1 MATTARAS
9 LRVPTCMVSRRK
21 KRRLVRSHF
30 RGIEGERFVFDR
42 LMDYAA
48 TQQTV
53 TSLRPFQA
61 EIRRVTDLAYMGDFE
76 WIESFRSTPENADPF
91 EKRASPGQFRIHIE
105 VKNVRSL
112 GPKQMEKFERNV
124 SKGWASGHIQGAI
137 CVNAD
142 WLDCLPGAT
151 DQQDLYLATTFR
163 DLSKPGSAF
172 PIVLVRDVMARPE
185 LLYASMDLLRQVVH
199 SSC

>member
-1 MATTARAS
+1 MITVCTS
-9 LRVPTCMVSRRK
+9 VRVPTCMVSRRK

-42 LMDYAA
+42 LMDYVAI
-48 TQQTV
+48 QQTA
-53 TSLRPFQA
+53 TSLDPFQA

-76 WIESFRSTPENADPF
+76 WIESRRSTSENVKSLQ
-91 EKRASPGQFRIHIE
+91 KRASPEQIRIHIE

-112 GPKQMEKFERNV
+112 GPKQMERFERNV

-137 CVNAD
+137 CVNVD

-151 DQQDLYLATTFR
+151 EQQDLYLATTFR
-163 DLSKPGSAF
+163 DLSKPGSAL
-172 PIVLVRDVMARPE
+172 PIVLVRDIKERPE
-185 LLYASMDLLRQVVH
+185 LLYASMDLLRQIVH

>member
-1 MATTARAS
+1 
-9 LRVPTCMVSRRK
+9 MVSRRK

-42 LMDYAA
+42 LMDYATA
-48 TQQTV
+48 QQTA
-53 TSLRPFQA
+53 TSFAPFQA

-76 WIESFRSTPENADPF
+76 WIERGM
-91 EKRASPGQFRIHIE
+91 RLHIE

-112 GPKQMEKFERNV
+112 GPAQMDRFERNV
-124 SKGWASGHIQGAI
+124 SKGWANGHIQGAI
-137 CVNAD
+137 CVNVD

-151 DQQDLYLATTFR
+151 EHQDLYLATTFR
-163 DLSKPGSAF
+163 DLSKPGLAL
-172 PIVLVRDVMARPE
+172 PIVLVRDVQERPE

-199 SSC
+199 AQTVY